1 MVRRSVFSAAALAMF
16 LAFASAAFAQ
26 TFAQLSG
33 TVTDE
38 SGGVLPGATVTV
50 TQTGTSQSRFVVTGA
65 KGDYVFTNLAIGPYK
80 IAATMSGFNN
90 FEQTGIVLNVGDA
103 RSVNIV
109 MKLGGM
115 SETVRVEGDAT
126 MVQTRTVSVATVV
139 DHEQI
144 VDLPLNGRSA
154 LQLVVLAGGAVQNN
168 GLTDD
173 RQPAGAV
180 GISVAG
186 GTANSTL
193 YLVDGGYNNDPQSN
207 TGNAIP
213 FPDAL
218 QEFNAETG
226 VRDAR
231 FGQSSGATVNAV
243 TRSGTNNYH
252 GNVFDFTRD
261 HRFNSLPYFTR
272 PENGGS
278 GRDDGL
284 HRDQFGGTFGGP
296 IKKDKLF
303 FFEGIQITNT
313 HIVPANVTRIVPTA
327 AVLRGD
333 FRQMMSSA
341 CRTTPATLSAPFVN
355 NQLDPSQWNPIAR
368 KMMTMVP
375 VADPAFDVNGCG
387 QYRLLQANNE
397 LDTQYVTRVDYQVTA
412 NKRIFFRDF
421 ITTNDH
427 PAAWNN
433 ANPNLLDIT
442 SVGRGLTGSQHTIA
456 SGLDWVMTQHL
467 VAATRFSYDHT
478 YSLRHNNA
486 GSPSW
491 ALLGVNVWNYTNSI
505 DAQGRPGSSKNPG
518 QDFINGGLWSG
529 AFTGVFYVDT
539 PSFTQS
545 FDWQKGTHAYSWGV
559 SWTRPHS
566 DGDGTFASNGSMQF
580 SGIFTSG
587 TNGNANG
594 GLNMADFVLGYA
606 SSYTGSGSQINNAWV
621 QMPGAYVND
630 VWRWTRR
637 LTLTYGLRWDPFIS
651 PKDANGFVTA
661 FSRENFDKGIRS
673 TVYTNA
679 PVGLLFKGDP
689 GFPTDGGNNKNQ
701 MNQFSPRVGFVW
713 DPTGANKQTIRAG
726 AGIYYDTA
734 KLWETAHHMLNP
746 PFGNSV
752 QALAPTSCANV
763 PHNPANGCPL
773 DMNNPW
779 SATPGGDPQAI
790 LSHQGYPVV
799 LAPGNVAFPQ
809 NGTYVSMPVD
819 AHPMKQYQYN
829 VSYQWQFLPR
839 MLLDVTY
846 TGNMSRHVWI
856 PGYSENP
863 AVYIPGNCVAGQ
875 YALTAAGPCSNTTT
889 NNTRARQILTL
900 LNPTEGLFYGN
911 VSQAY
916 LDGTG
921 HYNGLKINLT
931 RRLSKGWSTSTNY
944 TYSKCINQ
952 GEPGTDIGNSFATPL
967 IDPYTNP
974 HPDPKSNEGPCQ
986 NDRRHLFNLSSVL
999 ISPGLGHGIVR
1010 MVLKDW
1016 QLGLIVQARSGSSL
1030 TPGIQTNLSLQGG
1043 TARPFIVPGVDPY
1056 IPANQRKWVVNNGVS
1071 SLTWF
1076 NPAAFGPNSPGVN
1089 GDVPKGYLFGPGFWN
1104 ADVAFSRNVN
1114 VSSHRVE
1121 IRVEAFNLFNHSNWG
1136 TPNITQGSTSLTNGN
1151 VTSTSGD
1158 PRIMQFA
1165 LKYNF

>member
-1 MVRRSVFSAAALAMF
+1 MVRKVWLVIVV
-16 LAFASAAFAQ
+16 LLVCASAAYAQ
-26 TFAQLSG
+26 TVAQLSG

-50 TQTGTSQSRFVVTGA
+50 TQTATGQSRFVITGA
-65 KGDYVFTNLAIGPYK
+65 KGDYVFTNLVVGPYK
-80 IAATMSGFNN
+80 VAATMSGFNS

-109 MKLGGM
+109 MKIGGM
-115 SETVRVEGDAT
+115 SETVKVEADAT

-154 LQLVVLAGGAVQNN
+154 LQLVILAGGAVQNN

-243 TRSGTNNYH
+243 TRSGTNNFH

-261 HRFNSLPYFTR
+261 HHFNSLPYFTR
-272 PENGGS
+272 KDNGGS

-296 IKKDKLF
+296 VQKDKLF

-313 HIVPANVTRIVPTA
+313 HIVPSNATTTVPTA
-327 AVLRGD
+327 AVLAGD
-333 FRQMMSSA
+333 FTQMMSSA
-341 CRTTPATLSAPFVN
+341 CRTAPATLSAPFVN
-355 NQLDPSQWNPIAR
+355 NHLDPSLWHPLAY
-368 KMMTMVP
+368 KMMHMVP

-387 QYRLLQANNE
+387 RYLLNQKNDE
-397 LDTQYVTRVDYQVTA
+397 LDRQFVTRVDYQMTK

-421 ITTNDH
+421 IATNDH
-427 PAAWNN
+427 KAAWNSN
-433 ANPNLLDIT
+433 QPNLLDIT
-442 SVGRGLTGSQHTIA
+442 SNGRGLTGSQHTIA
-456 SGLDWVMTQHL
+456 SGLDWVISQHL
-467 VAATRFSYDHT
+467 VATTRFSYDHT

-505 DAQGRPGSSKNPG
+505 DAQGRPASSKNPG
-518 QDFINGGLWSG
+518 QDFINGGLWGG
-529 AFTGVFYVDT
+529 AFTGVFYVYT
-539 PSFTQS
+539 PSFTQN
-545 FDWQKGTHAYSWGV
+545 FDWQKGSHAYSWGV

-587 TNGNANG
+587 TNGNNTG
-594 GLNMADFVLGYA
+594 GLNMADFVAGYP
-606 SSYTGSGSQINNAWV
+606 SQYTGSGSQINNAWV
-621 QMPGAYVND
+621 QMPGVYVND
-630 VWRWTRR
+630 VWRMNRR
-637 LTLTYGLRWDPFIS
+637 LTFTYGLRWDPFIA

-673 TVYTNA
+673 VVYKNA

-689 GFPTDGGNNKNQ
+689 GFPTDGGNNVNQ
-701 MNQFSPRVGFVW
+701 MDQVAPRVGIVW
-713 DPTGANKQTIRAG
+713 DPTGSNRQTIRAG
-726 AGIYYDTA
+726 TGIYYDTA

-752 QALAPTSCANV
+752 QALVPNSCPNI
-763 PHNPANGCPL
+763 PHNQNNGCPL
-773 DMNNPW
+773 TMLDPWNN
-779 SATPGGDPQAI
+779 TPGGEPQAGF
-790 LSHQGYPVV
+790 SHQGYPVV
-799 LAPGNVAFPQ
+799 LPPSNVAFPV

-819 AHPMKQYQYN
+819 AHPMKQYQWN
-829 VSYQWQFLPR
+829 VSYQWQFMSR
-839 MLLDVTY
+839 MLVDVTY
-846 TGNMSRHVWI
+846 TGNQSRHVWI

-863 AVYIPGNCVAGQ
+863 VIYVPGNCVAGQ
-875 YALTAAGPCSNTTT
+875 YALTAAGPCSNTNT
-889 NNTRARQILTL
+889 NNMRARQLLTL
-900 LNPTEGLFYGN
+900 LNPTEGQYYGN
-911 VSQAY
+911 VSQAF
-916 LDGTG
+916 LDATG
-921 HYNGLKINLT
+921 HYNGLKIALT
-931 RRLSKGWSTSTNY
+931 RRLSHSWSMNTNY
-944 TYSKCINQ
+944 TISKCINQ
-952 GEPGTDIGNSFATPL
+952 GEPGTDIGNSFPVPL
-967 IDPYTNP
+967 IDPISNP
-974 HPDPKSNEGPCQ
+974 HPDVSTNEGPCQ
-986 NDRRHLFNLSSVL
+986 NDRRHLFNLSSVV
-999 ISPGLGHGIVR
+999 ISPGLGSGILRV
-1010 MVLKDW
+1010 VTKDW
-1016 QLGLIVQARSGSSL
+1016 QLGAIVQARSGSGI
-1030 TPGIQTNLSLQGG
+1030 TPGIQNSLSLQGG
-1043 TARPFIVPGVDPY
+1043 TARPVIVPGVDPY
-1056 IPANQRKWVVNNGVS
+1056 IAPSARQWVVNNGVP

-1076 NPAAFGPNSPGVN
+1076 NPAAFASNSPGVWGN
-1089 GDVPKGYLFGPGFWN
+1089 VPKSYLFGPGFWN
-1104 ADVAFSRNVN
+1104 VDTAFSRNIN
-1114 VSSHRVE
+1114 MAKGHRVE
-1121 IRVEAFNLFNHSNWG
+1121 IRVEAFNLFNHANWG
-1136 TPNITQGSTSLTNGN
+1136 NPGITQGSTSLTNGN

-1165 LKYNF
+1165 LKYGF